1 MGEVLAGRKPTRA
14 RVLVAWLFEGLSG
27 AGCGYSRAVVSSSG
41 MSLLRVTFLG
51 TSAAMPTLHRNVSG
65 IAVKADADLLLF
77 DCGEGSQ
84 RQMIRFGTGFSVAA
98 VFFTHFHAD
107 HYLGIIGFL
116 RTLGMGGREQPLTL
130 YGPPSAKRVLD
141 AAIHLGVER
150 LAFPVDIQE
159 LKGGDEVKR
168 GGYLV
173 RAVKVDHRV
182 NALGYVLHEDTRP
195 GRFDLSV
202 AQALGIPPG
211 PAYGK
216 LQKGEAVTLA
226 DGRVIQPGQVLGPS
240 RKGRKLVISGD
251 TRPCP
256 AMVDA
261 SRGADVLIH
270 EATFSDDE
278 QARALETRH
287 STAREAGTVAAEA
300 QVKRLVLTH
309 FSSRH
314 DVDPEPLVQQ
324 AKEAFT
330 TGPVDA
336 ARDGFTFEVSQVE

>member
-1 MGEVLAGRKPTRA
+1 
-14 RVLVAWLFEGLSG
+14 
-27 AGCGYSRAVVSSSG
+27 

-51 TSAAMPTLHRNVSG
+51 TSAAAPTLHRNVSG

-84 RQMIRFGTGFSVAA
+84 RQMIRYGTGFSVSA

-130 YGPPSAKRVLD
+130 YGPLSARKVLD
-141 AAIHLGVER
+141 TAIHLGVER

-159 LKGGDEVKR
+159 LKAGEEVKR

-173 RAVKVDHRV
+173 RAVRVDHRV
-182 NALGYVLHEDTRP
+182 NALGYVLQEDTRP
-195 GRFDLSV
+195 GRFDLNV
-202 AQALGIPPG
+202 AKTLGVPPG

-216 LQKGEAVTLA
+216 LQKGESITLE
-226 DGRVIQPGQVLGPS
+226 DGRVVEPSQVLGPS
-240 RKGRKLVISGD
+240 RRGRKLVISGD
-251 TRPCP
+251 TRPCA
-256 AMVDA
+256 AMIEA
-261 SRGADVLIH
+261 AKGADVLIH
-270 EATFSDDE
+270 EATFSDEE
-278 QARALETRH
+278 QERALETRH
-287 STAREAGTVAAEA
+287 STAREAGKVAAEA

-314 DVDPEPLVQQ
+314 DVDPEPLVAQ
-324 AKEAFT
+324 AKEAFP
-330 TGPVDA
+330 GGAVDA
-336 ARDGFTFEVSQVE
+336 ARDGYTVEIAPVE